1 MTEEMKLSA
10 RLHALVRALGAGN
23 VAALSRCL
31 TLVEDG
37 EVGSAL
43 RQAILPLTGGAG
55 IVGFTGAPG
64 VGKSTLVD
72 AYIAELRRAGLSV
85 AVAAVDPSSPISGG
99 AVLGDRIRMHRH
111 TGDAGVFIRSIASRG
126 HLGGVSESIH
136 WTIDVMDAAGRDI
149 VIVETV
155 GTGQSEVEVAE
166 IVDVCVV
173 VNAPGLGDD
182 VQAIKAGL
190 LEIADVLVVNKAD
203 MPLANLAAKQLKAML
218 KLREK
223 ARQDVPIVTTS
234 AKLGDGI
241 AEMHSVIM
249 ARMAEVRRNR
259 AEMRERRMR
268 RLIAQAV
275 GSLSRRLV
283 LENSDEEI
291 ETLTELASRGEITID
306 EAARRVLNIVSN
318 DQSGPITM
326 QRSARPLR

>member
-1 MTEEMKLSA
+1 M
-10 RLHALVRALGAGN
+10 RLDALVSELSAGN
-23 VAALSRCL
+23 VAALSRCI
-31 TLVEDG
+31 TLIEDG

-43 RQAILPLTGGAG
+43 RRAILPLTGGAI

-72 AYIAELRRAGLSV
+72 AYIAELRRTGLSV

-149 VIVETV
+149 IIVETV
-155 GTGQSEVEVAE
+155 GTGQSEVEIAE
-166 IVDVCVV
+166 IADVCVV

-203 MPLANLAAKQLKAML
+203 MPLADLAAKQLKGML

-223 ARQDVPIVTTS
+223 ARQDVPLVTTS

-241 AEMHSVIM
+241 ARMHSVIM
-249 ARMAEVRRNR
+249 ARIAEVRGNR
-259 AEMRERRMR
+259 AEVRERRMR

-275 GSLSRRLV
+275 GNLSRRLV
-283 LENSDEEI
+283 LDNPNDE
-291 ETLTELASRGEITID
+291 TEALMKTASRGEITID
-306 EAARRVLNIVSN
+306 EAARKIL
-318 DQSGPITM
+318 
-326 QRSARPLR
+326 ARIAPED

>member
-1 MTEEMKLSA
+1 MTEEIKLSA
-10 RLHALVRALGAGN
+10 RLDALVSELGAGN
-23 VAALSRCL
+23 VAALSRCI
-31 TLVEDG
+31 TLAEDV

-43 RQAILPLTGGAG
+43 RRAILPLTGGAG

-72 AYIAELRRAGLSV
+72 AYITELRRAGLSV

-149 VIVETV
+149 IIVETV
-155 GTGQSEVEVAE
+155 GTGQSEVEIAE

-203 MPLANLAAKQLKAML
+203 LPLASLAAKQLKGML

-234 AKLGDGI
+234 ASLGEGI
-241 AEMHSVIM
+241 AEMHDIIM
-249 ARMAEVRRNR
+249 ARMAGMRGNR
-259 AEMRERRMR
+259 ARMRERRMR

-275 GSLSRRLV
+275 GNLSRRLV
-283 LENSDEEI
+283 LENSDEKI
-291 ETLTELASRGEITID
+291 ETLMELASRGEITI
-306 EAARRVLNIVSN
+306 EQAAGRVLNIVSN
-318 DQSGPITM
+318 DQSGPIAM

>member
-1 MTEEMKLSA
+1 MTEEIKLSA
-10 RLHALVRALGAGN
+10 RLDALVRELGAGN
-23 VAALSRCL
+23 VAALSRCI

-43 RQAILPLTGGAG
+43 RRAILPLTGGAG

-72 AYIAELRRAGLSV
+72 AYITELRRAGLSV

-149 VIVETV
+149 IIVETV
-155 GTGQSEVEVAE
+155 GTGQSEVEIAEVA
-166 IVDVCVV
+166 DVCVV

-203 MPLANLAAKQLKAML
+203 MPLATLAAKQLKAML

-223 ARQDVPIVTTS
+223 ARQDVPLVTTS
-234 AKLGDGI
+234 AKLGDGV
-241 AEMHSVIM
+241 AEMHRVIM
-249 ARMAEVRRNR
+249 ARMADVRENR
-259 AEMRERRMR
+259 VEMRERRMR

-275 GSLSRRLV
+275 GNLSRRLV
-283 LENSDEEI
+283 LDNSNDE
-291 ETLTELASRGEITID
+291 TEALMKTASRGEITID
-306 EAARRVLNIVSN
+306 EAARKILNRIAS
-318 DQSGPITM
+318 DDWTG
-326 QRSARPLR
+326 